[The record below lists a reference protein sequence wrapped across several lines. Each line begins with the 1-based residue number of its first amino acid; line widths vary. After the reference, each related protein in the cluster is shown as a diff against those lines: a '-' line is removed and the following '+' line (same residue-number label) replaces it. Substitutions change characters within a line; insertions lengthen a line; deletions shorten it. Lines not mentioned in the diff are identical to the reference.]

1 MLESTIE
8 INKEVQLLSF
18 RAEIQSLKEKLR
30 GIDGTIVQVDVHEL
44 GLEEMQ
50 MWEKSKKIIKNFYN
64 TVKDVV
70 SFTDIKNNEEY
81 RLEVKKE
88 LQDIFSNEPGDQL
101 NGRHFFSNWL
111 VNVLSTLAYDLD
123 NIYDQASFTEG
134 KEALKDQLSTL
145 GVL

>member
-70 SFTDIKNNEEY
+70 SFTDVKNNEEY

-101 NGRHFFSNWL
+101 NGKIGRAH
-111 VNVLSTLAYDLD
+111 V
-123 NIYDQASFTEG
+123 
-134 KEALKDQLSTL
+134 
-145 GVL
+145 